1 MEELIVSKESGETAA
16 DDPMVAVAR
25 AQPDGL
31 AKEML
36 DVEEAVNR
44 VDRAAGATDRAL
56 SQMEQ
61 ENALKDNSYGWE
73 ESKVP
78 EVLPDKKMI
87 DMNNM
92 NLSLTNTD
100 TEHVNNMSKLAYN
113 DSTLEFE
120 TLVTNT
126 INSNEFKNVR
136 EFCRQKTCT
145 NNWKCIKDREK
156 TLDITIDDV
165 YRITITGLHY
175 IIEYLKSNSLKR
187 LPENSW
193 SIMKKKTH
201 HQYEKTK
208 GHRIENF
215 DIKLN
220 LKEEIY
226 IDKSDKIVKGILED
240 WAGKQK
246 KTFRLKNRYSYLI
259 DEAYCIDLT
268 VVKMGHSERHL
279 MRKKNYEKYEIEVE
293 YVPNIIP
300 TQRKEFNLQ
309 KWNQIMYNILCTLN
323 TTTKNLTSMSEL
335 IDTEK
340 EYYNLISKNE
350 IQYPGKKYHDDLK
363 QKYSLNPN
371 VITLTFEKLKELI
384 DNKHEY
390 CVTPKSDGLRMS
402 GYIDKNGK
410 LFLFG
415 QHSKNFQFSGVVFK
429 EHCKNSIFDG
439 ELITKTKQN
448 KEIYDYLIFD
458 CYYDNGIDIRTKEL
472 QIRRNICNRLID
484 KENIVK
490 QDKLLNDVTC
500 RVFLKEF
507 IDFKTGEFK
516 EKCQMCFDLIHESKY
531 ENDGLIFTPI
541 DSVGGNELYTNDNS
555 NKFIKSGITFKRL
568 FKWKDSKFN
577 SIDFKIKFGNTI
589 EIPIMENRDYILQRF
604 KNCSL
609 YVRCPD
615 DKLKVYT
622 RKNFL
627 QDIKNSNNDN
637 TARLDKEFQPI
648 EPFDDNAGYVSLPI
662 IDNKVCCKIK
672 DRWEGDTIEHNDI
685 VEMIYDV
692 EAPSDNKWIPI
703 RVRKDKR
710 GKANFID
717 SALDVWK
724 SIHLPITKYMLTG
737 IEDIP
742 YIDQSDQSDQ
752 YYNNTIN
759 RIESP
764 FKLFHRLVVKGMLF
778 EKSIGIIKN
787 KSNKPPR
794 LLDIGSGKGG
804 DINRYIEHN
813 ADVIGV
819 DNSMD
824 NLHNPRDGA
833 YKRMSSIYQAN
844 RKRGMHL
851 ANDKIIFIAGDG
863 GNLFTNSNTFINNG
877 DDYYKKFVEEHRFFE
892 KRYSFDT
899 VSVFF
904 AIHYFFKSKTTFH
917 NFIQNIAHNV
927 KQDGYFVGCCYDG
940 EIVHKQL
947 VENNNNPLSFRT
959 TNGELI
965 LEIEKNYDGVFDDTE
980 KSLGKEINVNVQSI
994 NKKHPEYLVSFNLL
1008 SKELFKLGFV
1018 MEETKNFE
1026 YYYNANQYPL
1036 DPEEK
1041 KASFMNRTFLF
1052 KRISYKPQEIYLN

>member
-1 MEELIVSKESGETAA
+1 MEALIVSKESGE
-16 DDPMVAVAR
+16 
-25 AQPDGL
+25 
-31 AKEML
+31 
-36 DVEEAVNR
+36 
-44 VDRAAGATDRAL
+44 L

-61 ENALKDNSYGWE
+61 ENTLNDNSYGWG
-73 ESKVP
+73 ESKVS
-78 EVLPDKKMI
+78 EVLPDIKMI

-92 NLSLTNTD
+92 NLSLTKTD
-100 TEHVNNMSKLAYN
+100 TEHVNNMSKLAYDDTN
-113 DSTLEFE
+113 LEFE
-120 TLVTNT
+120 TRVTST
-126 INSNEFKNVR
+126 INSDEFKNVR

-156 TLDITIDDV
+156 TLDITIDTV
-165 YRITITGLHY
+165 YRVTINGIHY
-175 IIEYLKSNSLKR
+175 IVEYLKSNSLDN

-201 HQYEKTK
+201 PQYEDVTGTRPN
-208 GHRIENF
+208 GHPIDYL

-226 IDKSDKIVKGILED
+226 IDKSNEIVVRILEN
-240 WAGKQK
+240 WAGKK
-246 KTFRLKNRYSYLI
+246 KKFRLKNRYSYLI
-259 DEAYCIDLT
+259 DDAYCIDLT
-268 VVKMGHSERHL
+268 VVKNGHYTGNLIRTKE
-279 MRKKNYEKYEIEVE
+279 EEYEIEVE

-300 TQRKEFNLQ
+300 TQKKEFDLQ
-309 KWNQIMYNILCTLN
+309 KWNQIMYNLLCTLD
-323 TTTKNLTSMSEL
+323 TTKKTLTSISEL
-335 IDTEK
+335 INTEK
-340 EYYNLISKNE
+340 EYYSLISKNK
-350 IQYPGKKYHDDLK
+350 IQYYSGNKYHEEFRK
-363 QKYSLNPN
+363 RYSLNPN
-371 VITLTFEKLKELI
+371 VVTLTFNKLKNLI
-384 DNKHEY
+384 EDKDEY
-390 CVTPKSDGLRMS
+390 YVTPKSDGLRMS

-429 EHCKNSIFDG
+429 EDCKNSIFDG

-458 CYYDNGIDIRTKEL
+458 CYYNNGNDIRDKEL
-472 QIRRNICNRLID
+472 QVRRSICNRLID
-484 KENIVK
+484 KANIVK

-500 RVFLKEF
+500 RVILKEF
-507 IDFKTGEFK
+507 IDFKTGEFH
-516 EKCQMCFDLIHESKY
+516 EKCKKCFNSIDNSEY
-531 ENDGLIFTPI
+531 ENDGLIFTPT
-541 DSVGGNELYTNDNS
+541 DSVGGDKLYKNDNP
-555 NKFIKSGITFKRL
+555 NKFIKSGITFDRL

-577 SIDFKIKFGNTI
+577 SIDFRIQFGSTI
-589 EIPIMENRDYILQRF
+589 EIPILENRDYILQKF

-609 YVRCPD
+609 YVQCPD
-615 DKLKVYT
+615 DKRPVYT
-622 RKNFL
+622 RKNFI
-627 QDIKNSNNDN
+627 QDIKKSDNKNDDIN
-637 TARLDKEFQPI
+637 DIEKEFQPI
-648 EPFDDNAGYVSLPI
+648 EPFDDNASYVSLPI
-662 IDNKVCCKIK
+662 IDNKVCCKVN
-672 DRWEGDTIEHNDI
+672 DRWEGDTIEDNDI

-703 RVRKDKR
+703 RIRKDKSYP
-710 GKANFID
+710 NFID
-717 SALDVWK
+717 VALDVWK
-724 SIHLPITKYMLTG
+724 SIHLPITESMLTG
-737 IEDIP
+737 REDIP
-742 YIDQSDQSDQ
+742 YIDSIDQTNPKLPGK
-752 YYNNTIN
+752 YYNNAIN
-759 RIESP
+759 RTESP
-764 FKLFHRLVVKGMLF
+764 LRIFHRVVVKGMLF
-778 EKSIGIIKN
+778 ANSIGLVKN

-824 NLHNPRDGA
+824 NLHNRRDGA
-833 YKRMSSIYQAN
+833 YKRMSLIYKN
-844 RKRGMHL
+844 NIKRGMNL

-877 DDYYKKFVEEHRFFE
+877 DDYYKKFVEKHRIFE
-892 KRYSFDT
+892 KRHSFDT

-904 AIHYFFKSKTTFH
+904 AIHYFFKSKTTFN
-917 NFIQNIAHNV
+917 NFIQNIAYNV

-947 VENNNNPLSFRT
+947 VENNDNPLSFRT
-959 TNGELI
+959 ANGDLI

-994 NKKHPEYLVSFNLL
+994 NMKHPEYLVNFRFL

-1026 YYYNANQYPL
+1026 YYYNADHSNSIKYPL

-1041 KASFMNRTFLF
+1041 KASFLNRTFIF